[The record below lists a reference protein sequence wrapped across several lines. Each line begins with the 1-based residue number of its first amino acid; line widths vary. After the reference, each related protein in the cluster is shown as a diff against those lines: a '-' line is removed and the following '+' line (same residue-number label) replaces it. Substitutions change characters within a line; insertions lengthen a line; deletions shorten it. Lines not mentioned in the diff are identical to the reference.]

1 MATFADT
8 EPFLKRLFER
18 IDYAPQPR
26 DAALSEILAFWRDAR
41 QGELVPPVSACR
53 VDELGA
59 AQASFFLFGRRGPRD
74 FTVLDAGSQAA
85 AFLGLDLH
93 TRPSPM
99 PANRRAAVR
108 VRRLLAEVD
117 RAGEPVLVAFTARTH
132 GRETVHVEMI
142 AAPVMLPGGGRALIG
157 GVALETSPA
166 AGGRSASRSGL
177 RAQRLRLF
185 ALGEDRVLGEAVA
198 GALGISLAAH
208 EERSFEDREHKLRP
222 LVDVTGCDVFVLHRL
237 HGDAAES
244 ANDRLCR
251 LLFFIATLKDAG
263 AARVTA
269 VAPYLCYARKDR
281 RTKSRD
287 PVTMR
292 YLAQLFE
299 AVGVDRVIGLE
310 VHNQAAFENAFR
322 CPTTHLSAA
331 TLLCRR
337 ILPRIGDAEVAV
349 VSPDLGGGK
358 RADFFRATLEGSLM
372 RPVAKGF
379 VEKSRSA
386 GVVSGDL
393 FAGDV
398 AGRIAIIVDDI
409 IASGTTIARAARLC
423 RANGAKE
430 VIAVATHGLFSG
442 GAGVLLE
449 EGTVDAI
456 MVTDAVPFWHVGAA
470 LLERIEVTPI
480 ATLLADAIRRAAPSG
495 LQRDDGGIDIA

>member
-1 MATFADT
+1 MTTSADT
-8 EPFLKRLFER
+8 E
-18 IDYAPQPR
+18 
-26 DAALSEILAFWRDAR
+26 
-41 QGELVPPVSACR
+41 
-53 VDELGA
+53 
-59 AQASFFLFGRRGPRD
+59 
-74 FTVLDAGSQAA
+74 
-85 AFLGLDLH
+85 
-93 TRPSPM
+93 
-99 PANRRAAVR
+99 
-108 VRRLLAEVD
+108 
-117 RAGEPVLVAFTARTH
+117 
-132 GRETVHVEMI
+132 
-142 AAPVMLPGGGRALIG
+142 
-157 GVALETSPA
+157 
-166 AGGRSASRSGL
+166 RSGL
-177 RAQRLRLF
+177 PALRLRLF
-185 ALGEDRVLGEAVA
+185 ALGEDRGLGDAVA
-198 GALGISLAAH
+198 KALGISLAAH
-208 EERSFEDREHKLRP
+208 EERGFEDGEHKLRP

-237 HGDAAES
+237 HGDEAES

-299 AVGVDRVIGLE
+299 AVGVDRVISLE
-310 VHNQAAFENAFR
+310 VHNPAAFENAFR

-331 TLLCRR
+331 PLLCRR
-337 ILPRIGDAEVAV
+337 ILPRLGDAEVTV

-358 RADFFRATLEGSLM
+358 RADFFRATLEGLLM

-379 VEKSRSA
+379 VEKSRSE

-423 RANGAKE
+423 RAHGARE

-456 MVTDAVPFWHVGAA
+456 VVTDAVPVGHVGAA
-470 LLERIEVTPI
+470 LRERIEIVPI
-480 ATLLADAIRRAAPSG
+480 ATLLADAIRRASPSDF
-495 LQRDDGGIDIA
+495 QRGGGSGHVA

>member
-1 MATFADT
+1 MTTFADT
-8 EPFLKRLFER
+8 EPFLKRLYER
-18 IDYAPQPR
+18 IDYAPEPR
-26 DAALSEILAFWRDAR
+26 DASLREILGLWRDAR

-53 VDELGA
+53 IDELGA
-59 AQASFFLFGRRGPRD
+59 AQAAFFMFGRRGPRD

-93 TRPSPM
+93 TRPSPI

-108 VRRLLAEVD
+108 MRRLLAEVD
-117 RAGEPVLVAFTARTH
+117 RAGEPVLVAFTARNH
-132 GRETVHVEMI
+132 AREAIHVEMI
-142 AAPVMLPGGGRALIG
+142 AAPVTLPNGGRALIG
-157 GVALETSPA
+157 GVALEPSRA
-166 AGGRSASRSGL
+166 AGERQTRSSP
-177 RAQRLRLF
+177 QTPRLRLF
-185 ALGEDRVLGEAVA
+185 ALGEDRALGDAVA
-198 GALGISLAAH
+198 SALGISLAAH
-208 EERSFEDREHKLRP
+208 EERNFEDGEHKLRP

-237 HGDAAES
+237 HGDASES

-263 AARVTA
+263 AASVTA

-292 YLAQLFE
+292 YLAQLFD
-299 AVGVDRVIGLE
+299 AVGADRVISLE

-322 CPTTHLSAA
+322 CPTTHLGAA
-331 TLLCRR
+331 ALLCRR

-358 RADFFRATLEGSLM
+358 RADFFRATLEDLLM

-423 RANGAKE
+423 RENGARE

-449 EGTVDAI
+449 EGLVDGI
-456 MVTDAVPFWHVGAA
+456 IVTDAVPFGHVGSA
-470 LLERIEVTPI
+470 LRERIEVTPI
-480 ATLLADAIRRAAPSG
+480 ATLLADAIRRTAPSG
-495 LQRDDGGIDIA
+495 LQRGGGSVDIA

>member
-1 MATFADT
+1 MTTFADT
-8 EPFLKRLFER
+8 QPFLKRLFER
-18 IDYAPQPR
+18 IDYAPEPR
-26 DAALSEILAFWRDAR
+26 DASLREILAFWRDAR
-41 QGELVPPVSACR
+41 QGELAPPVSACR
-53 VDELGA
+53 IDELGA
-59 AQASFFLFGRRGPRD
+59 AQAAFFMFGRRGARD
-74 FTVLDAGSQAA
+74 FVVLDAGSQAA

-93 TRPSPM
+93 TRPSPI

-108 VRRLLAEVD
+108 MRRLLAEVD
-117 RAGEPVLVAFTARTH
+117 RAGEPVLMAFTARTH
-132 GRETVHVEMI
+132 GHEAIHVEMI
-142 AAPVMLPGGGRALIG
+142 AAPVTLPGGGRALIG
-157 GVALETSPA
+157 GVALEPSLPTT
-166 AGGRSASRSGL
+166 GRSAMRS
-177 RAQRLRLF
+177 ASQMQRLRLF
-185 ALGEDRVLGEAVA
+185 ALGEDRGLGDAVA
-198 GALGISLAAH
+198 RSLGISLAAH

-237 HGDAAES
+237 HGDASES

-263 AARVTA
+263 AASVTA

-292 YLAQLFE
+292 YLAQLFD
-299 AVGVDRVIGLE
+299 AVGADRMIGLE

-331 TLLCRR
+331 ALLCRR
-337 ILPRIGDAEVAV
+337 ILPRIGDEEVAV
-349 VSPDLGGGK
+349 VSPDLGGAK
-358 RADFFRATLEGSLM
+358 RADFFRATLERLLM

-379 VEKSRSA
+379 VEKTRSA

-423 RANGAKE
+423 RENGARE

-442 GAGVLLE
+442 GAAVLLE
-449 EGTVDAI
+449 EGTVDGI
-456 MVTDAVPFWHVGAA
+456 VVTDAVPFYHVSQD
-470 LLERIEVTPI
+470 LSERIEVAPI
-480 ATLLADAIRRAAPSG
+480 AALLADAIRRAAPQDSS
-495 LQRDDGGIDIA
+495 AATAAAM